1 MSARDKE
8 RRRSKRR
15 RRRLPV
21 KFWRGDVEGTGFTTD
36 ISNTGLMV
44 ETTASADIGSRFHI
58 ELQLPEGTPYF
69 AEGVVARKKVY
80 PRHAASMFKSGLGFR
95 FVALGEAIRAVLEE
109 KPEDDSPRTC
119 ETPRTD
125 CGFLVD
131 LRDPGELKAR
141 LRTRHQARRGS
152 DPGVGASSHRR
163 GSPRDVPAAGPKR
176 EHRLS
181 GRRSNARP
189 GAAGRGPAAPGGR
202 CRTHASPR
210 GHPHHLSSRRG
221 RLGPHFGWPPCT
233 SEL

>member
-131 LRDPGELKAR
+131 LRDPGELKR
-141 LRTRHQARRGS
+141 VYERDIKHGGVQILVSERPPIDEEVRVTFLLPDQNGS
-152 DPGVGASSHRR
+152 IDCPAVVVTHVQEPPGVGLRL
-163 GSPRDVPAAGPKR
+163 R
-176 EHRLS
+176 EVDAVRTRLLEVI
-181 GRRSNARP
+181 
-189 GAAGRGPAAPGGR
+189 
-202 CRTHASPR
+202 RT
-210 GHPHHLSSRRG
+210 
-221 RLGPHFGWPPCT
+221 T
-233 SEL
+233 